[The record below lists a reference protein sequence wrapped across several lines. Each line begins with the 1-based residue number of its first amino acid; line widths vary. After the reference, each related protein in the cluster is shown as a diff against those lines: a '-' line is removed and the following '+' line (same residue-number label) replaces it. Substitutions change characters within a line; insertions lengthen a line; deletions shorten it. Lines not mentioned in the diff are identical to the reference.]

1 MDCTVDSLSWSFQW
15 TSCPW
20 VNKCSF
26 NILIYYVEENLP
38 ELRVDFI
45 ITDDVQNLRFFFS
58 KVPVKGSIKP
68 SILLACLAPSYT
80 HSCSNSNMSVQ
91 TNCAQ
96 CRAVGTLPISGF
108 ISEDT
113 SALEATCHVAF
124 AIAKGNRIQLGSDF
138 SNSTMW
144 IQSKREQK
152 KKLKKMYLSTIQ
164 HERQIQRVRLGRS
177 PWNLRR

>member
-1 MDCTVDSLSWSFQW
+1 M
-15 TSCPW
+15 
-20 VNKCSF
+20 
-26 NILIYYVEENLP
+26 
-38 ELRVDFI
+38 
-45 ITDDVQNLRFFFS
+45 
-58 KVPVKGSIKP
+58 PVKGSMKP

-152 KKLKKMYLSTIQ
+152 KKLKKMYLSNHTVSDADPGTAIGA
-164 HERQIQRVRLGRS
+164 I
-177 PWNLRR
+177 P